1 MYSRCIKKQLVVKAK
16 AKTSFKQLFTRC
28 LALPGG
34 YKRKTV
40 WQLDKTPVLCVRLW
54 EGEMAMCVWGRERG
68 SCTSSPGQERERPQ
82 TIETA
87 PILTGQEAPLSSSSP
102 APGPPSSR
110 ERASAPC
117 TTSIPF
123 LSHSSLPPPP
133 FLSAWL
139 YLPPWILVF
148 PSSLSGS
155 VCSVSWNN
163 AEEAGA
169 WIQGSSQPTP
179 HSVNLH

>member
-54 EGEMAMCVWGRERG
+54 EGEMAMCVGQREGLLYQLPGAGEREAPDYRNCPNSDRTRG
-68 SCTSSPGQERERPQ
+68 SSLLLITRTRPTQLKREGISP
-82 TIETA
+82 
-87 PILTGQEAPLSSSSP
+87 LHYLNPLS
-102 APGPPSSR
+102 
-110 ERASAPC
+110 
-117 TTSIPF
+117 

-133 FLSAWL
+133 FLSA
-139 YLPPWILVF
+139 
-148 PSSLSGS
+148 
-155 VCSVSWNN
+155 
-163 AEEAGA
+163 
-169 WIQGSSQPTP
+169 
-179 HSVNLH
+179 

>member
-54 EGEMAMCVWGRERG
+54 EGEMAMCVGQREG
-68 SCTSSPGQERERPQ
+68 LLYQLPGAGERE
-82 TIETA
+82 A
-87 PILTGQEAPLSSSSP
+87 PDYRNCPNSDRTKEAPLSSSSP

-110 ERASAPC
+110 ERGHQPPALPQSPFSLTPLFPRLHFSPLDC
-117 TTSIPF
+117 T
-123 LSHSSLPPPP
+123 SLPESWSFPPP
-133 FLSAWL
+133 
-139 YLPPWILVF
+139 
-148 PSSLSGS
+148 
-155 VCSVSWNN
+155 
-163 AEEAGA
+163 
-169 WIQGSSQPTP
+169 SQDLF
-179 HSVNLH
+179 VQ